1 MIHLAIVNYAYAP
14 DLDSPDALLARY
26 FSLVSWA
33 DGLALAARLSSPK
46 SGAQVTVAQAF
57 ATDAQ
62 CERNGVT
69 YRFVNDGLGPHPR
82 AWQIPSR
89 LHDAVLQV
97 QPDVVHVNGLLFP
110 LQTWALRQRLLPSCA
125 LVAQHHAERPWTG
138 LRGAAQRL
146 ALRSCDGFLFTA
158 AALAQPWQAAGVIHP
173 TQPVFEIMEGTSDFG
188 IRSRTEARA
197 ITGMTGDPILFWAG
211 NLDANKDPLT
221 ILAGFELALAQL
233 PSARLYMA
241 FRFADLLPEV
251 QACLA
256 QRPALAG
263 AVKLLGALPRADI
276 EAHFNSA
283 DFFVQGSHHE
293 STGYALLD
301 ALACGVVPIV
311 TDIPSFRVLTDG
323 GALGALWPPGDA
335 HAFAAALAACVQ
347 RPLAPQ
353 IAAVHEFFDAHLSVP
368 AVGRQ
373 ALAIY
378 QSLHLRRSGRQPR
391 EAA

>member
-1 MIHLAIVNYAYAP
+1 MTHIAIVNYACAP
-14 DLDSPDALLARY
+14 DLKDPDALLDRY

-33 DGLALAARLSSPK
+33 DGLARA
-46 SGAQVTVAQAF
+46 GAQVTVVQAF
-57 ATDAQ
+57 TLDAQ
-62 CERNGVT
+62 RQRQGVT

-82 AWQIPSR
+82 AWQTPRR
-89 LHDAVLQV
+89 LHDAVTEAR
-97 QPDVVHVNGLLFP
+97 PDVVHINGLLFP
-110 LQTWALRQRLLPSCA
+110 LQTWALRQRLPRACA
-125 LVAQHHAERPWTG
+125 VVVQHHAERPWTG

-158 AALAQPWQAAGVIHP
+158 FALAQPWQAAGMIRP
-173 TQPVFEIMEGTSDFG
+173 GQPIFQIMEGTSDFHTQP
-188 IRSRTEARA
+188 RAAARA
-197 ITGMTGDPILFWAG
+197 ITGMAGDPILFWAG

-221 ILAGFELALAQL
+221 ILHSFELALAQL
-233 PSARLYMA
+233 PAARLYMA

-301 ALACGVVPIV
+301 ALACGAVPIV
-311 TDIPSFRVLTDG
+311 TDIPSFRVLTAN

-335 HAFAAALAACVQ
+335 HAFAAALVACAQ
-347 RPLAPQ
+347 QPLAPQ
-353 IAAVHEFFDAHLSVP
+353 IAAVREFFGAHLSVP

-378 QSLHLRRSGRQPR
+378 QSLHLRRSGSRPH